1 MIICHCAAISDR
13 EVRAHA
19 ARGAAT
25 LEELAADCP
34 AGQHCG
40 GCRGTVEQILEVHSP
55 ARAMANR

>member
-1 MIICHCAAISDR
+1 MIVCQCAAISDR

-25 LEELAADCP
+25 IDDLAADCP

-40 GCRGTVEQILEVHSP
+40 GCRPEVEHILALHCS
-55 ARAMANR
+55 RTLANR